1 MRSFRRLGARTRGD
15 RSTGQALVEFAM
27 VLPMFIFL
35 LLILFDFGRVVY
47 TQHTITQDAR
57 EGVRQGAAA
66 PDLRLNDGVTTPQD
80 LYDEIRTAAL
90 RLSQGTGI
98 TAAQITG
105 QMGDC
110 SLAGIPT
117 DTTSTTTCFYPYGFE
132 PGNPV
137 VVRITTEVQIITPI
151 ISSLVG
157 GSYTVTAESVAF
169 MR

>member
-1 MRSFRRLGARTRGD
+1 MTGLWRLAARPRGD

-27 VLPMFIFL
+27 VLPMFVFM

-47 TQHTITQDAR
+47 TQHTITEDTR

-80 LYDEIRTAAL
+80 LYDAIRTAAL

-98 TAAQITG
+98 GPGQVTGETGACTGAAT
-105 QMGDC
+105 
-110 SLAGIPT
+110 P
-117 DTTSTTTCFYPYGFE
+117 DTVSPTTCFYPDGFDV
-132 PGNPV
+132 GGRV
-137 VVRITTEVQIITPI
+137 VVKITTEVQIITPI

-169 MR
+169 MK